1 MAILGLFSNDIVL
14 LGCIS
19 AIIDFDVLCTLWVFK
34 VDVLLMEKP
43 HCCFVRLSK
52 SPYMLPLAKNLIYI
66 SLNKKI
72 YILLNMSMSKIPIK
86 KPQLNLFTFV
96 ITKIQLFIVISLQL
110 QYSQRTRTSSK
121 ILEANYRTR
130 FLCQ

>member
-52 SPYMLPLAKNLIYI
+52 PVYVTIGKK
-66 SLNKKI
+66 SLNM
-72 YILLNMSMSKIPIK
+72 YMSKIPIK

-96 ITKIQLFIVISLQL
+96 ITKIQLFIVISL
-110 QYSQRTRTSSK
+110 
-121 ILEANYRTR
+121 
-130 FLCQ
+130 